1 MCGDLQP
8 VRLLDDSAL
17 QQRAALSAALDGTNQ
32 SAPASASLVRVG
44 RRYCSVYQLGI
55 EGARLQSTRGGD
67 AAERR
72 GERAAGGGAT
82 TPPAGTLP
90 CMPRCRLV
98 WASTALERRWA
109 SYAYGTGY
117 EAERW
122 QKALRPQS
130 CIYGNV

>member
-1 MCGDLQP
+1 M
-8 VRLLDDSAL
+8 RLLDDSAL

-44 RRYCSVYQLGI
+44 RRYCSVYQLDI

-67 AAERR
+67 A

-90 CMPRCRLV
+90 CVPRCRLI
-98 WASTALERRWA
+98 WTSTALERRWA
-109 SYAYGTGY
+109 SYAHGTGY

-122 QKALRPQS
+122 QKALRPQA

>member
-1 MCGDLQP
+1 M
-8 VRLLDDSAL
+8 RLLDDSAL

-44 RRYCSVYQLGI
+44 RRYCSVYQLDI

-67 AAERR
+67 AGRA
-72 GERAAGGGAT
+72 RAAGGGAT

-90 CMPRCRLV
+90 CVPRCRLI
-98 WASTALERRWA
+98 WTSTALERRWA
-109 SYAYGTGY
+109 SYAHGSGY

-122 QKALRPQS
+122 QKALRPQA
-130 CIYGNV
+130 CIYGNG